1 MDELAHGPSATEIIP
16 AVGQSIGRTVG
27 RYELLSQIGRGGM
40 AVVYLARQNDL
51 DRVVA
56 VKQLSVFDTGA
67 HELAERFLSESRLA
81 GSLSHPNIVTVH
93 EYFEEAGIPYIAMEY
108 IPRGSL
114 RPWVGKLSLP
124 QLAGVLEGVLAGL
137 AHAEPAGIVHR
148 DLKPENIMVSA
159 DGTIKIADFGIAKAT
174 QTTGTARFVTATGIA
189 VGTPE
194 YMAPEQAGG
203 EEIGAWTDLYSV
215 GVIAHELLVGHT
227 PFEGSE
233 SPMVILM
240 RHLNERIPSV
250 AELNPDVDPAL
261 SDWVDRLLVKDPHQR
276 TPSATQAWEELE
288 EIILKLAGPRWRRQ
302 GRLPEAAPSAATSAQ
317 LSPAPLK
324 SRAAAGENLTSGQSR
339 AGRQARST
347 HGRRATPLKVFINYR
362 REDGDAI
369 ALLLYDRLVPHLG
382 SANVFLDVKAL
393 EVGRKWMEENSRDGS
408 AGVCLA
414 LIGRTWLEN
423 LKLRQPRTPDE
434 SEDLVALELEFALER
449 WPRKVIPILIGD
461 ASLPDAAK
469 LPRPLRRLAACQ
481 TLELHH
487 GSFDEDT
494 RGLIARLRRISAEQ
508 DAEAVSGERVAID
521 SRPQEN
527 PSGAATDRGPS
538 TVPSRE
544 PSLLRPGSAHYE
556 TILKCMV
563 EEGTVVP
570 VLGSRVRGALP
581 DAEQLAA
588 HLEARFRLGSGSR
601 DLAEI
606 AQHIA
611 VAEGP
616 SFLHKA
622 MKDALR
628 KEPELDRVHRF
639 LARLPKRLAELG
651 RPARHQMIVSTNYD
665 AALERA
671 FDDEGEPYDLAVFVA
686 RGVETGSFL
695 HIPWRGEPRL
705 IADAS
710 KYREFPIDP
719 YDELER
725 SVIVK
730 VLGAAEGGAGDYRWD
745 RSYVITEDQY
755 IDYLVTDQVASV
767 VPLQIL
773 NKLTSSHCLF
783 LGYAMRDWSLRVF
796 IKRIWRG
803 RTLEDK
809 SWAIEHEPDTLEKD
823 FWNSIHV
830 ELLSASPTEYVEEL
844 DARMTASSA
853 SGA

>member
-1 MDELAHGPSATEIIP
+1 
-16 AVGQSIGRTVG
+16 
-27 RYELLSQIGRGGM
+27 M
-40 AVVYLARQNDL
+40 AVVYLARQSDL
-51 DRVVA
+51 DRLVA
-56 VKQLSVFDTGA
+56 VKQLSAFHTGA
-67 HELAERFLSESRLA
+67 QELAERFLRESRLA

-93 EYFEEAGIPYIAMEY
+93 EYFEETGIPYIAMEY

-250 AELNPDVDPAL
+250 AEVRPDVHPAL
-261 SDWVDRLLVKDPHQR
+261 SEWVDRLLVKDPHQR

-302 GRLPEAAPSAATSAQ
+302 GRLPEAGPSAATSAP
-317 LSPAPLK
+317 LSPAPFK
-324 SRAAAGENLTSGQSR
+324 SRPAAGEKRTSGQGE
-339 AGRQARST
+339 ADRQARST
-347 HGRRATPLKVFINYR
+347 HGGRATPLKVFISYR
-362 REDGDAI
+362 REDGDAT
-369 ALLLYDRLVPHLG
+369 ALLLYDRLVPHFG

-393 EVGRKWMEENSRDGS
+393 EVGTTWMEENSRGGS
-408 AGVCLA
+408 SGICLA
-414 LIGRTWLEN
+414 LIGRTWLES
-423 LKLRQPRTPDE
+423 LRQRQPRTPDE

-449 WPRKVIPILIGD
+449 WPGKVIPILIGD
-461 ASLPDAAK
+461 AALPDAPK
-469 LPRPLRRLAACQ
+469 LPRPLRRLATCQ
-481 TLELHH
+481 PLELHH
-487 GSFDEDT
+487 GSFDEDM
-494 RGLIARLRRISAEQ
+494 RGLIARLRRMSAEQ
-508 DAEAVSGERVAID
+508 HVEAVSGEVVVLDPRA
-521 SRPQEN
+521 QEN
-527 PSGAATDRGPS
+527 PSDAATGPLAG
-538 TVPSRE
+538 TVLPKE
-544 PSLLRPGSAHYE
+544 PSLLGPDSAHYE
-556 TILKCMV
+556 TMVKCMV
-563 EEGTVVP
+563 QEGTVVP
-570 VLGSRVRGALP
+570 VLGSRARGALP

-588 HLEARFRLGSGSR
+588 HLEARFKLGSGSR
-601 DLAEI
+601 DLAQI

-616 SFLHKA
+616 SFLHRA
-622 MKDALR
+622 IKDALR
-628 KEPELDRVHRF
+628 QERDPDHVHRF

-651 RPARHQMIVSTNYD
+651 RPARYQMIVSTNYD

-671 FDDEGEPYDLAVFVA
+671 FEEEGEAYDLAVFVA
-686 RGVETGSFL
+686 NGRDRGSFV
-695 HIPWRGEPRL
+695 HVPWRGEPCM
-705 IADAS
+705 ITEAS
-710 KYREFPIDP
+710 RYREFPIDP

-725 SVIVK
+725 TVIVK
-730 VLGAAEGGAGDYRWD
+730 VLGSAEGGEGEYRWD
-745 RSYVITEDQY
+745 RSYVLTEDQY
-755 IDYLVTDQVASV
+755 IDYLVTDQIASV

-783 LGYAMRDWSLRVF
+783 LGYVMRDWSLRVF
-796 IKRIWRG
+796 LKRIWRG
-803 RTLEDK
+803 RPLEDK
-809 SWAIEHEPDTLEKD
+809 SWAIEHEPDALEKD
-823 FWNSIHV
+823 FWHSIHV
-830 ELLSASPTEYVEEL
+830 ELLSASPHDYVTELE
-844 DARMTASSA
+844 ARMTAWNA